1 VTPMQLASIFTVLD
15 THGVQ
20 DILRVQSI
28 AHAFRP
34 GEHITAVWVR
44 PQDWASVFDSLSYEA
59 QEPPTVRASLATT
72 GADITLNIDAESY
85 RVFCWWPLRDVAAVA
100 ERLEA
105 AGVDQKMVAAWAT
118 LGGAA

>member
-1 VTPMQLASIFTVLD
+1 MQLASIFTVLD

-44 PQDWASVFDSLSYEA
+44 PEDWAAVFDSLAYEA
-59 QEPPTVRASLATT
+59 QEPPEVHASLAGT
-72 GADITLNIDAESY
+72 GADITLVIYAEGF
-85 RVFCWWPLRDVAAVA
+85 RVFCWWPLGDVASVV